1 MDKITSPKGKM
12 MNEKNLVPLSERP
25 KEEAKKIQEA
35 GGQAWK
41 EICAKRKTMK
51 EKLLLLLS
59 LPSEVREGM
68 DKETS
73 GLIAMIE
80 KWENTG
86 DRNIG
91 DFLRDTKGEKPTE
104 KTEIVGELPPL
115 VIRELKNDAHNGD
128 CDTVSS
134 VAQSEKEE

>member
-1 MDKITSPKGKM
+1 
-12 MNEKNLVPLSERP
+12 MNDENLVPLSERC
-25 KEEAKKIQEA
+25 KEDAKKIQSM
-35 GGQAWK
+35 GGY
-41 EICAKRKTMK
+41 AKAEKNKQRKTMK

-86 DRNIG
+86 DKNTG
-91 DFLRDTKGEKPTE
+91 DFIRDTIGEKPTE

-128 CDTVSS
+128 CDTVS
-134 VAQSEKEE
+134 AITQSEETK